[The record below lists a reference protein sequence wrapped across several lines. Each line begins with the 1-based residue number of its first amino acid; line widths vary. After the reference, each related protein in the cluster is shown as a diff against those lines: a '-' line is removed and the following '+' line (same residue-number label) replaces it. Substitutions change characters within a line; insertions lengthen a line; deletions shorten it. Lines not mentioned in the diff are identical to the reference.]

1 VYVHSLTKERPLLH
15 LPLVRH
21 GHSIQPRCNALL
33 IRDIPIGP
41 IHSAAVVVLVLREPI
56 VKSET
61 GVITVPGKYSIHF
74 EYHK

>member
-33 IRDIPIGP
+33 IRDIPTGTISSTGF
-41 IHSAAVVVLVLREPI
+41 VVLVLREGADREI
-56 VKSET
+56 GDWGNKCAWKVLDT
-61 GVITVPGKYSIHF
+61 F
-74 EYHK
+74 